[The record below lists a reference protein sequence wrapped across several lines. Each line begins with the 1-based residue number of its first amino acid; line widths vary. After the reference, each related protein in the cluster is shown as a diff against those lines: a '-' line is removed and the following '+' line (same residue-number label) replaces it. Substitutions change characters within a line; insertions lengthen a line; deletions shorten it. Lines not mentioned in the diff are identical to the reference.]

1 MSSIFIVLF
10 GLVGFSFGWFVYS
23 KFIAEKI
30 YQLDPNYQTPAHK
43 FNDGIDFV
51 PTNKFVLW
59 GSHFTAVAG
68 AAPIAG
74 PALAVYWGWAPAVL
88 WITLGSIFF
97 AGVHDFGALWASNRH
112 DAKSIGALSESVIG
126 KRTRSLF
133 MIVIFLLLMLVNAV
147 FSTIIATDMVI
158 FPTSVFPAWAAI
170 PVAICVGVLIRKK
183 VNLLAVSIIGVV
195 ILYFTIWVGSV
206 MPLYLPGTDDPDF
219 LLGPNGNWIIILFI
233 YAGIASMLPV
243 WLLLQPRDYINGA
256 QLVIGLIVMYSAVLF
271 AMPEVTAPAFNPDLA
286 EGTPPLFPILF
297 VTIACGA
304 LSGFH
309 GIVSS
314 GTSSKQLNNEKDA
327 RFVGYLGALGE
338 GSLALITIVAVTGS
352 LYAASGAEWGAIY
365 TSFSTGPGQTGFIE
379 GGAALI
385 TSGWGIPE
393 AFSQTMLATMV
404 VLFAGTTM
412 DAGLRLQRYIVQEW
426 GSIYNIAPLK
436 NNYVSTL
443 IGVGFCL
450 LLAFGVTAGNYPGD
464 GGNLIWPVFGAT
476 NQILASLTLLIVSI
490 YLLKLGRPAI
500 YTLAPM
506 VFIIFMAFWASV
518 WYLIDYFQT
527 ERWLLVI
534 LNLAVMVVSVMVML
548 EAMSVISKI
557 RRGEHIGSDDE
568 AVESAT
574 THD

>member
-10 GLVGFSFGWFVYS
+10 GLVGFTFGWFVYS

-30 YQLDPNYQTPAHK
+30 YRLDPNYETPAHK
-43 FNDGIDFV
+43 FNDGVDYV

-88 WITLGSIFF
+88 WVTFGSIFF
-97 AGVHDFGALWASNRH
+97 AGVHDFGALWASSRH
-112 DAKSIGALSESVIG
+112 DGKSIGALSESVIG
-126 KRTRSLF
+126 KRTRALF
-133 MIVIFLLLMLVNAV
+133 MVVIFLLLMLVNAV

-170 PVAICVGVLIRKK
+170 PVAICVGVLIRRK
-183 VNLLAVSIIGVV
+183 VNLLAVSVIGVV

-219 LLGPNGNWIIILFI
+219 LLGPNGNWIIILFM

-256 QLVIGLIVMYSAVLF
+256 QLVIGLIVMYSAVLI
-271 AMPEVTAPAFNPDLA
+271 AMPTVSAPAFNPNLA

-314 GTSSKQLNNEKDA
+314 GTSSKQLSNEKDA

-338 GSLALITIVAVTGS
+338 GSLAMITIVAVTGS
-352 LYAASGAEWGAIY
+352 LYAANAADWSAIY
-365 TSFSTGPGQTGFIE
+365 TSFSGGPGQKGFIE
-379 GGAALI
+379 GGAVLI
-385 TSGWGIPE
+385 STGWGIPE

-426 GSIYNIAPLK
+426 GAIYNIPPLK
-436 NNYVSTL
+436 NNIISTL

-490 YLLKLGRPAI
+490 YLMKLGRPAI
-500 YTLAPM
+500 YTLVPM

-527 ERWLLVI
+527 ERWLLVA
-534 LNLAVMVVSVMVML
+534 LNLAVMTVSVMVML
-548 EAMSVISKI
+548 EAMSVISKL
-557 RRGEHIGSDDE
+557 RGGGEVGEKEE
-568 AVESAT
+568 ADAAT
-574 THD
+574 TGE